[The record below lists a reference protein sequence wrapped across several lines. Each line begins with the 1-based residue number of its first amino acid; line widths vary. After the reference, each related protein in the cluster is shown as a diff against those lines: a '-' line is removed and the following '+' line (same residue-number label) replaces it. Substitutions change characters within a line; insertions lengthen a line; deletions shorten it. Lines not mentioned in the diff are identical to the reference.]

1 MILRKLSQSF
11 KEQNWLAIWVEFV
24 LLVIG
29 VFLGIQV
36 ANWNETQQDYRREA
50 EYIERLNRDFKVI
63 DARLNENSVL
73 WGDISTATLN
83 VLGDLRSHQ
92 NGNWKRPKSE
102 MLRDLNIISNSR
114 IPAPRA
120 ATYVEL
126 LSAGQLGLVR
136 DSKLRD
142 ALLEYDMQVGYVET
156 AYSVLMRRVEP
167 HVATLL
173 SHLEFDGQKNNA
185 NIQISVRNEP
195 IWADVDLEGMAVD
208 PKMKLALNM
217 FASASRNQLTLVKQ
231 QQDKASVVLALLK
244 SSAERTGA
252 TTP

>member
-1 MILRKLSQSF
+1 MILRRLSQSL
-11 KEQNWLAIWVEFV
+11 KQQNWAAIWIEFV
-24 LLVIG
+24 LLIAG

-36 ANWNETQQDYRREA
+36 SNWNEERTERLREA
-50 EYIERLNRDFKVI
+50 EFIERLSRDFKVI
-63 DARLNENSVL
+63 DARLTENSVL

-92 NGNWKRPKSE
+92 NGNWHRPKSE
-102 MLRDLNIISNSR
+102 ILWDLNIIPNSR

-126 LSAGQLGLVR
+126 LSAGQLGFIR

-156 AYSVLMRRVEP
+156 GYSLLMRRVEP

-173 SHLEFDGQKNNA
+173 SHLEFDGKKDNS
-185 NIQISVRNEP
+185 NIQISVKNEP
-195 IWADVDLEGMAVD
+195 IWVDVDLEGMAAD

-217 FASASRNQLTLVKQ
+217 FASASRNQLSLAKQ

-244 SSAERTGA
+244 SNSTRNGA
-252 TTP
+252 AKP